1 MIVFL
6 IGFMGCGKSYI
17 GRHVAELIG
26 MDYLDMD
33 LEIETRTGKSINQIF
48 EDIGEEGFRTLE
60 TKFITS
66 LQANQNIIIST
77 GGGAPCFGNNMEL
90 INKKGISIYL
100 NRSKEIAFAQLLKG
114 QAKRPLIKEM
124 TEEELN
130 NFYDKKL
137 NERKIYYEKANFFAG
152 NRDFVAIAKLIKTLQ
167 L

>member
-90 INKKGISIYL
+90 INKKGISNSKIKEL
-100 NRSKEIAFAQLLKG
+100 LDNNIENEFKEIEKVIEKLKD
-114 QAKRPLIKEM
+114 KPLDKIITALMRKGFEYKSIKSV
-124 TEEELN
+124 L
-130 NFYDKKL
+130 DR
-137 NERKIYYEKANFFAG
+137 RKEC
-152 NRDFVAIAKLIKTLQ
+152 
-167 L
+167 

>member
-26 MDYLDMD
+26 MDYMDMD
-33 LEIETRTGKSINQIF
+33 LEIEARTGKSINQIF
-48 EDIGEEGFRTLE
+48 EDIGEAGFRNLE
-60 TKFITS
+60 TKFIAALETKND
-66 LQANQNIIIST
+66 LIIST

-100 NRSKEIAFAQLLKG
+100 NRSKEIAFEQLLKG
-114 QAKRPLIKEM
+114 QAKRPLIKDM
-124 TEEELN
+124 TVEELS

-137 NERKIYYEKANFFAG
+137 NDRKIYYEKANFFAG
-152 NRDFVAIAKLIKTLQ
+152 DRDFVAIAKLIRTLK

>member
-17 GRHVAELIG
+17 GRHVAELIE
-26 MDYLDMD
+26 MDYMDMD
-33 LEIETRTGKSINQIF
+33 LEI
-48 EDIGEEGFRTLE
+48 GESGFRTLE

-66 LQANQNIIIST
+66 LQSNQNIIIST

-137 NERKIYYEKANFFAG
+137 NERKIYYEKANFLAG

>member
-90 INKKGISIYL
+90 INKKG
-100 NRSKEIAFAQLLKG
+100 
-114 QAKRPLIKEM
+114 
-124 TEEELN
+124 
-130 NFYDKKL
+130 
-137 NERKIYYEKANFFAG
+137 
-152 NRDFVAIAKLIKTLQ
+152 
-167 L
+167 